1 MEGLEK
7 KIDNMNIYET
17 PKIKKQLALYKH
29 LSSDIHLN
37 KDMLDRFLTPPILKY
52 YEMCLKA
59 RRQNKKF
66 YTISDSDIKMIITQ
80 TYLNILKQ
88 IDRGNKPIIANKIR
102 ELFGMITYNVMTAEI
117 KERSKFKY
125 EYIDNLEME
134 VYDDIVEDV
143 DEKRQQQEANHRL
156 YLEVMRIAQ
165 DILTKL
171 ELDCFVF
178 KYYSNYTNKEI
189 QFLLGLSNINKVS
202 SIINQAET
210 KLKAATKNI
219 NLI

>member
-1 MEGLEK
+1 
-7 KIDNMNIYET
+7 MNIYET